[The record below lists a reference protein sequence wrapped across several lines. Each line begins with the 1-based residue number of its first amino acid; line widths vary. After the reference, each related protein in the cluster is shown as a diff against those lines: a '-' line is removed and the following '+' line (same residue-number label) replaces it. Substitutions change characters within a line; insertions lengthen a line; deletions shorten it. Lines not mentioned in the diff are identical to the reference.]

1 MSKCGWCSS
10 GTVFKLISLSTNPLK
25 LYIYELKR
33 WVVSPTYKQQT
44 RVGQVLYNC
53 CQHSHSKVGKTEG
66 ISGHWSITI
75 LKSGLISGLSST
87 LWVFLRGS
95 WFCPL
100 SYLSFSI
107 RNDLCMNLNSLSACF
122 LSLKDWESKKPLFI
136 LYCLYSFQSKLHSL
150 KKTSWVFCIKYIICM
165 CVSICN
171 VLH

>member
-75 LKSGLISGLSST
+75 LKSGLTSGLSST

-100 SYLSFSI
+100 SYPSFSI
-107 RNDLCMNLNSLSACF
+107 RNDLCMNLNCLFSL
-122 LSLKDWESKKPLFI
+122 LLVLKRLGV
-136 LYCLYSFQSKLHSL
+136 
-150 KKTSWVFCIKYIICM
+150 KKTSFHFILSLFLSVK
-165 CVSICN
+165 VA
-171 VLH
+171 